1 MFFCDGTFKYA
12 PSFFLQMYTFFVI
25 INGYYIPV
33 AFFLLNNKKCSTYKK
48 MIKMLMDES
57 SKLGYTLKFD
67 IITVDFERAM
77 HKAIKEITPLSIIR
91 GCRFHLGQSWFR
103 KIQSLGLSSISKDS
117 NNLQGRWLIQINF

>member
-1 MFFCDGTFKYA
+1 
-12 PSFFLQMYTFFVI
+12 
-25 INGYYIPV
+25 
-33 AFFLLNNKKCSTYKK
+33 

-77 HKAIKEITPLSIIR
+77 HKAIKEITPLSKIR

-103 KIQSLGLSSISKDS
+103 KIQSLGLSSIFKDS
-117 NNLQGRWLIQINF
+117 NNLQGR